1 MDFRIADTFTDALAR
16 LPAQEQKAAKLSVMD
31 LQLDPGAPGLQMH
44 RIDKSRDEHFWSAR
58 VSRDLRLI
66 LHRTPAAVLVAY
78 VDHHDRAYAWA
89 ERRRIEA
96 HPTTGVVQIVEVRE
110 RVEEAEPERARLWA
124 PADELAEAPA
134 APAPLFVRLTEAE
147 LLSVGVPADWIAP
160 VQRATEDG
168 FYELA
173 EHLPAEAAEAL
184 LDFATTGV
192 LPAQL
197 EPLVAEAAA
206 ADPFAH
212 PDARR
217 RFLTIESSEALEAA
231 LEAPWERWSVFLHPS
246 QQALVERVFNGPA
259 RAAGTAGTGKTVV
272 ALHRAAGIVRAD
284 PGARLLLATFSEP
297 LAANLT
303 AKLGV
308 LVGASAVRPPQL
320 TVAAFEA
327 AAHDLFLLAFGR
339 RPRIANDDQ
348 VSRALADA
356 AAETGASGAFSQR
369 FLEAEWAAV
378 IDAWRVRHAEAYATV
393 PRLGR
398 RNRLGARQRQALW
411 PVFASARARLEAQGL
426 ATWAGV
432 FHDLA
437 DHYGDRE
444 AKPFTHAIVDEAQD
458 LGVAELR
465 MMAAITPSGADRLFF
480 AGDLGQRIFQQPF
493 SWMAVGV
500 DVRGR
505 STTLK
510 VNYRTSQQIR
520 AAADRLLPDL
530 VRDADGLEEDRRGA
544 ISVFEGPA
552 PAVVLARDQADETEQ
567 VAGFLRACA
576 ADGIGPGQ
584 IGVFVRSRREL
595 PRARAAVER
604 AGLSAVE
611 LSERGGD
618 QGERVAIGTMHL
630 AKGLEFR
637 AVAVMACDD
646 EVLPLAERIDAVVEE
661 SDLDDVYDTERHL
674 LYVACT
680 RARDRLLVSGVRPG
694 SEFLLDLGRHS
705 GTRQ

>member
-1 MDFRIADTFTDALAR
+1 M
-16 LPAQEQKAAKLSVMD
+16 
-31 LQLDPGAPGLQMH
+31 QMH

-66 LHRTPAAVLVAY
+66 LHRTDAAVLVAY

-124 PADELAEAPA
+124 PALELAEAAA
-134 APAPLFVRLTEAE
+134 APAPLFVRLTEAQ

-168 FYELA
+168 FYERA
-173 EHLPAEAAEAL
+173 EHLCPPRRPRRCSSSRRPACCR
-184 LDFATTGV
+184 
-192 LPAQL
+192 PRQSRSR
-197 EPLVAEAAA
+197 PK
-206 ADPFAH
+206 PRRPIRSAH

-217 RFLTIESSEALEAA
+217 RFLTIESREALEAA

-246 QQALVERVFNGPA
+246 QRALVERVFNGPA

-272 ALHRAAGIVRAD
+272 ALHRAARIVRGD
-284 PGARLLLATFSEP
+284 LGARLLLATFSEP

-308 LVGASAVRPPQL
+308 LVGASVVRPPQV

-327 AAHDLFLLAFGR
+327 AAHDLFLLAFAR
-339 RPRIANDDQ
+339 RPRIANADQ

-356 AAETGASGAFSQR
+356 AAEMGATGAFSQR
-369 FLEAEWAAV
+369 FLEAEWEAV
-378 IDAWRVRHAEAYATV
+378 IDAWRVRDAEAYATV

-411 PVFASARARLEAQGL
+411 PVFALARARLEAQGL

-432 FHDLA
+432 FHALA

-458 LGVAELR
+458 LSVAELR
-465 MMAAITPSGADRLFF
+465 MMAAITPAGADRLFF

-493 SWMAVGV
+493 SWKALGV

-544 ISVFEGPA
+544 ISVFEGPCARPSSWRATRRTKSSRWPTSCGLAPRTAWA
-552 PAVVLARDQADETEQ
+552 PARSASSCARVASCHAPAPSSGARDCRPSNSAN
-567 VAGFLRACA
+567 GA
-576 ADGIGPGQ
+576 ATKASVSP
-584 IGVFVRSRREL
+584 SAL
-595 PRARAAVER
+595 CTWPRAWSSGPWPSWPATTRCCPWPSALMLSWRRATSTTSTKP
-604 AGLSAVE
+604 SATSSTSPAPVP
-611 LSERGGD
+611 
-618 QGERVAIGTMHL
+618 AT
-630 AKGLEFR
+630 
-637 AVAVMACDD
+637 ACWS
-646 EVLPLAERIDAVVEE
+646 AA
-661 SDLDDVYDTERHL
+661 
-674 LYVACT
+674 
-680 RARDRLLVSGVRPG
+680 
-694 SEFLLDLGRHS
+694 
-705 GTRQ
+705 